1 MLSLLVF
8 IFIFADDRAIVLDHG
23 NPSMKS
29 QVKAFAAVES
39 IYFLPQFFS
48 FCILRCCLFP
58 FRDREELSWHIDSV
72 MAYVKNFI

>member
-29 QVKAFAAVES
+29 QMKAFAAVES
-39 IYFLPQFFS
+39 IYFLPLIYS
-48 FCILRCCLFP
+48 FCILRCCLLP
-58 FRDREELSWHIDSV
+58 FRDREELSWQINSI
-72 MAYVKNFI
+72 MAYGKNFI